1 MDENNLSNRLKKVAE
16 LVPENSRIADI
27 GSDHA
32 YLPAYLVNQ
41 EKIEFGVA
49 GEVVE
54 GPYLNAVKEIKNQ
67 MMENIVK
74 VRFGDGLEVIEI
86 DDRINTVIIAGMGGN
101 LIKNI
106 LTEGYEK
113 LNGSEKL
120 ILQPNI
126 GEKKL
131 RKWLMENNY
140 SIDNETLLEE
150 DGHYY
155 EIIEANKVNKL
166 VNYSD
171 LELMFGPLLL
181 KEKNTDFINKWS
193 DKIKRNLTVLDNLK
207 NAKNIP
213 NKKINDIKSE
223 NEKIERII
231 NDKI

>member
-181 KEKNTDFINKWS
+181 REKNTDFINKWS

-207 NAKNIP
+207 HAKNIP
-213 NKKINDIKSE
+213 NEKINEIKNE